1 METRNIKIT
10 LETATRWLNG
20 CDKELKGLA
29 VQTYPELTKI
39 GLPMKWEELTEIK
52 GYYVYED
59 SDILDADCTTAIMNK
74 NVFATKEQAEASIAL
89 AQLSQLMK
97 VYNDGWVPDWNKED
111 EYKHCIE
118 FELNMIVYSVSEITS
133 RFLSFKDEETCKLFL
148 ENFADL
154 IEIAKPLL

>member
-1 METRNIKIT
+1 METRNIQISI
-10 LETATRWLNG
+10 ETAGRWFNG
-20 CDKELKGLA
+20 ENKELKDLA
-29 VQTYPELTKI
+29 VQTYPELAKKE
-39 GLPMKWEELTEIK
+39 LPKSWEELKEFN
-52 GYYVYED
+52 GFYVHED
-59 SDILDADCTTAIMNK
+59 SEILEADCITAIMNK
-74 NVFATKEQAEASIAL
+74 NVFATKKQAEASIAL

-154 IEIAKPLL
+154 IEKAKPLL